1 MRLSLTL
8 FFFVISIF
16 GCKKADTPVPILTPD
31 EAIRDFQV
39 EEGFQVELVAAEPQI
54 SSPVALNFDENG
66 RMWVVEMRG
75 YMPNINGTNENKA
88 VGRISILQD
97 KNGDGFFESG
107 KTFMKG
113 LVQPRALSFVKGG
126 ILLAEPP
133 NLWFV
138 PVQNDKPGQRVL
150 IDSTYANTGNVEHQP
165 NGLLRAMDNWIYSA
179 KGEVRYRQ
187 YESGWLREEAVFRGQ
202 WGISQDDY
210 GRLFYNNNSTTL
222 LGDAY
227 LPAVFP
233 TNPHHVPKSNA
244 VYNLQLV
251 ANSVFPR
258 RQTRGVNRGYEKGVL
273 DATGKL
279 QNVTSACGP
288 VIYRGDQFPI
298 AYRGHAFVMEPVGY
312 LIKHI
317 RLREEQDQP
326 QGAFDTGKE
335 FLTATDER
343 FRPVNAHTA
352 PDGSLF
358 FVDMHSGIIQHATYM
373 TPYLRNHIQ
382 QYRFDQPTGMGR
394 IFRIRHKN
402 KPLGKTP
409 QLRTAT
415 VKHLVTTLSH
425 PNGWWRDTAQ
435 RLLVEHGDPTAIPLL
450 IQSSLVGTPLT
461 KLHALWTLEGLKAH
475 SVEHLDRVWQT
486 APEGF
491 IREAILH
498 QMARWAE
505 RDQHAAALSWL
516 KNHPPD
522 KSVSVRQKASWVA
535 AMTAHARNNIAV
547 LNGIYPIL
555 AEADTFPVLIDALI
569 TNMTGLEATTL
580 RFLGHRVPTSVKN
593 ALREA
598 IEKSRQSS
606 EAALQHLSKPERS
619 LFAAGKGNYTKYCA
633 TCHGASG
640 NGIKNLAPPLAGSE
654 WVSGDSR
661 VLGRIVLDGLA
672 GAITVQRKTYAF
684 NTPMPGFRENI
695 EVNNEAIAG
704 ILTFIRNSWGHKAGA
719 IWAKDLIQLR
729 AETQRHNQPYSEQE
743 LRAIPP
749 NPRQIGVIQ
758 PLRTY
763 HISSLTPRHHKKTIA
778 RPRWRKLFDGK
789 TLKGWH
795 ILGGE
800 ATFQVENGEIIGE
813 TALNT
818 PNTFLVTNE
827 RYGDFVLEL
836 ELKVDTL
843 LNSGIQIR
851 SNTFPDYLNGMV
863 HGYQVEVDPSKRAWS
878 GGIYD
883 ENRRLWMYDLK
894 NKPKAQQAFHN
905 NKWNHYRIAVIGN
918 RIRTWVNGVPVADLA
933 DGLTLSGFI
942 GLQVHGIG
950 SDVTKKGLKVRWRN
964 IRLLDYQTTT
974 WFANSDPKDH
984 PISAVTDDLPTTFWQ
999 SSALDSWI
1007 EADFKRPRLVSSVHI
1022 AFHLATARR
1031 YAFRI
1036 LASEDGKHWRIL
1048 KKSQSN
1054 PQTGL
1059 QAFSFPPTTVRYIR
1073 IIGLGHEEGSENA
1086 YTAIRIL

>member
-1 MRLSLTL
+1 MRLNFTL
-8 FFFVISIF
+8 FFCIISIF
-16 GCKKADTPVPILTPD
+16 GCKKADIPVPMLTPD
-31 EAIRDFQV
+31 EAIRDFRV
-39 EEGFQVELVAAEPQI
+39 AEGFQVELVAAEPQI
-54 SSPVALNFDENG
+54 SSPVAINFDENG

-75 YMPNINGTNENKA
+75 YMPNIHGTNEDKA

-97 KNGDGFFESG
+97 RDGDGFFESG
-107 KTFMKG
+107 KTFMEG

-126 ILLAEPP
+126 VLLAEPP

-138 PVQNDKPGQRVL
+138 PIQNDKPGQKVL
-150 IDSTYANTGNVEHQP
+150 IDSTYADTGNVEHQP

-187 YESGWLREEAVFRGQ
+187 NGNGWLREEAIFRGQ

-233 TNPHHVPKSNA
+233 VNPHHAPKSNTI
-244 VYNLQLV
+244 YNLQLV
-251 ANSVFPR
+251 ANTVFPR
-258 RQTRGVNRGYEKGVL
+258 RQTRGVNRGYEKDVL
-273 DATGKL
+273 DAAGKL
-279 QNVTSACGP
+279 RNVTSACGP
-288 VIYRGDQFPI
+288 VIYRGDQFPA

-317 RLREEQDQP
+317 RLREENDQP
-326 QGAFDTGKE
+326 RGAFDAGKE

-358 FVDMHSGIIQHATYM
+358 VVDMHSGIIQHATYM

-382 QYRFDQPTGMGR
+382 HYRLDQPTGMGR

-402 KPLGKTP
+402 KPLAKAP
-409 QLRTAT
+409 QLRMAT
-415 VKHLVTTLSH
+415 VKHLVATLSH

-435 RLLVEHGDPTAIPLL
+435 RLLIEREDPTAIPLL
-450 IQSSLVGTPLT
+450 IESSLIGAPLT

-475 SVEHLDRVWQT
+475 SVEHLDRIWQT

-498 QMARWAE
+498 QMARWAGGE
-505 RDQHAAALSWL
+505 QHETALSWL
-516 KNHPPD
+516 KNHPPS
-522 KSVSVRQKASWVA
+522 KSVKVREKASWVA
-535 AMTAHARNNIAV
+535 AIAAHARDNVTV
-547 LNGIYPIL
+547 LKEVYPTL

-569 TNMTGLEATTL
+569 TNIAGLETPVL
-580 RFLGHRVPTSVKN
+580 RLLGQHVPTSVKN
-593 ALREA
+593 ALHEA

-606 EAALQHLSKPERS
+606 DAALQHLSKPERG
-619 LFAAGKGNYTKYCA
+619 LFAAGKGNYAKYCA
-633 TCHGASG
+633 TCHASSG
-640 NGIKNLAPPLAGSE
+640 EGIKNLAPPLAGSE
-654 WVSGDSR
+654 WVSGDPR
-661 VLGRIVLDGLA
+661 LLGRIVLDGLT
-672 GAITVQRKTYAF
+672 GPITVQGETYTF
-684 NTPMPGFRENI
+684 NAPMPGFRDNI
-695 EVNNEAIAG
+695 EVNNEALAG
-704 ILTFIRNSWGHKAGA
+704 ILTFIRNSWGHKAGVV
-719 IWAKDLIQLR
+719 WAKDMILLR
-729 AETQRHNQPYSEQE
+729 AETQRRNKPYAEKE
-743 LRAIPP
+743 LRAISP
-749 NPRQIGVIQ
+749 NPRHIGVIQ

-763 HISSLTPRHHKKTIA
+763 HTSSPAQVRHKMTID

-795 ILGGE
+795 ILGGK
-800 ATFQVENGEIIGE
+800 ATFRVENGEIIGE

-818 PNTFLVTNE
+818 PNTFLATHE

-863 HGYQVEVDPSKRAWS
+863 HGYQVEVDPSIRAWS

-894 NKPKAQQAFHN
+894 NKPKAQQAFRN
-905 NKWNHYRIAVIGN
+905 NQWNHYRIAVVGS
-918 RIRTWVNGVPVADLA
+918 RIRTWVNGVPIADLA

-950 SDVTKKGLKVRWRN
+950 NDVTKKGLKVRWRN

-974 WFANSDPKDH
+974 WFANSDPQDH
-984 PISAVTDDLPTTFWQ
+984 PISAVNDDLPVTFWQ
-999 SSALDSWI
+999 SSAPDSWI
-1007 EADFKRPRLVSSVHI
+1007 EADFKRPRLVSSVQI
-1022 AFHLATARR
+1022 AFHMAAARR

-1036 LASEDGKHWRIL
+1036 LASEEGRHWRIL
-1048 KKSQSN
+1048 KEGQSS

-1059 QAFSFPPTTVRYIR
+1059 QTFSFPSTTTRYIR
-1073 IIGLGHEEGSENA
+1073 IIGLGHAEGRENA
-1086 YTAIRIL
+1086 YTTIRIP